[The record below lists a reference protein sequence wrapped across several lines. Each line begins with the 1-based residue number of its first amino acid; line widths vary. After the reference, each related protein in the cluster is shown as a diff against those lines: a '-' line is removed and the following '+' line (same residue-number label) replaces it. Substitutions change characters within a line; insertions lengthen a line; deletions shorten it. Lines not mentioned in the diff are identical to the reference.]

1 MGITEASIFLTSTL
15 LISVGIVVIV
25 GGVLVVNNMIHR
37 WWKPFNWT
45 VIPNTWKEVASSRFH
60 DEEKKPLQH
69 IEPTLDP
76 IDPTKK

>member
-1 MGITEASIFLTSTL
+1 
-15 LISVGIVVIV
+15 
-25 GGVLVVNNMIHR
+25 MIHR